1 MDKICRGSRM
11 GGSSPGA
18 SAGSWAALESQ
29 HRRGGFHI
37 SKIDNMGPSSRRP
50 LKTSDTYKSSDWF
63 RHDAGGQSTPRMP
76 WPEVGSPRVARSL
89 LAQSKSAAALGSAG
103 ADQQGLSPCA
113 GNMGSCSPR
122 NIDASPAE
130 GSFGAGGMLRGR
142 SESWLGAALP
152 GSPRTAGSPQQR
164 AGSPA
169 WDLFN
174 GEARARSAEKRVK
187 SPTFTSSE
195 AWMRYSSPRNSG
207 SQGCHLDEP
216 ASPGAP
222 SSMRRCKSADGLP
235 GSDEAATEAI
245 AGLRA
250 SLSAA
255 GPGRRRKQAGGGGTV
270 KDGDHTK
277 RRLQQDP
284 TQQFDNN
291 QPRSQRRHDFPVQA
305 IASEDAANA
314 TPSGSCSVPY
324 PGCGI
329 VRSGS
334 PGGRR
339 PMHQS
344 SIETTT
350 SLMPEITPPP
360 QVPTKYIVGGEHRQ
374 LADVW
379 AQGGCVLRRAY
390 CGCLRGPVHAAA
402 VAVPAVA
409 GTAAAATAAA
419 AAAAATA
426 ATTAAAAAA
435 TTAAAAAAAAA
446 AEPRPQELGH
456 GPGVMVDRTFDGPSD
471 LSALGL
477 CCEPDIEPC
486 CRQPGHGDLGA
497 AIDHLKGFGLYSC
510 WHLRDQVHPAG
521 RRCLLA
527 KCQEEACFSVNV
539 LVSVARHIC
548 SSAE

>member
-1 MDKICRGSRM
+1 M

-29 HRRGGFHI
+29 HRRGSSHI

-76 WPEVGSPRVARSL
+76 WPEVGSPRAARSL

-122 NIDASPAE
+122 NIDASPAG

-152 GSPRTAGSPQQR
+152 GSPRTAGSPQRR

-169 WDLFN
+169 LDLFN

-187 SPTFTSSE
+187 SPTFNSSE

-216 ASPGAP
+216 PSPGAP

-235 GSDEAATEAI
+235 GSDEAAPEAI

-255 GPGRRRKQAGGGGTV
+255 EPGRRRKQAGVGGTV

-277 RRLQQDP
+277 RRLQQDA

-291 QPRSQRRHDFPVQA
+291 QPRSQRRHDFPAQA

-360 QVPTKYIVGGEHRQ
+360 QVPTKYIVGGNIVSWQ
-374 LADVW
+374 TF
-379 AQGGCVLRRAY
+379 GRRA
-390 CGCLRGPVHAAA
+390 A
-402 VAVPAVA
+402 VSCVA
-409 GTAAAATAAA
+409 PT
-419 AAAAATA
+419 
-426 ATTAAAAAA
+426 
-435 TTAAAAAAAAA
+435 
-446 AEPRPQELGH
+446 
-456 GPGVMVDRTFDGPSD
+456 VV
-471 LSALGL
+471 
-477 CCEPDIEPC
+477 
-486 CRQPGHGDLGA
+486 
-497 AIDHLKGFGLYSC
+497 
-510 WHLRDQVHPAG
+510 
-521 RRCLLA
+521 
-527 KCQEEACFSVNV
+527 
-539 LVSVARHIC
+539 VSVAPSTQPQLQSQQLQAQPQLRPQPQPQPQLRPQPQLQLRPQPQPQPQPQQQNRDHRNSDMVRESWSTGPSTVLQTSVPLVYAANPILSHAAVNQGMGTSALPSTISKESAFTHAGISAIRYIPRVAGAC
-548 SSAE
+548 SPNAKRKPVSQLMSL